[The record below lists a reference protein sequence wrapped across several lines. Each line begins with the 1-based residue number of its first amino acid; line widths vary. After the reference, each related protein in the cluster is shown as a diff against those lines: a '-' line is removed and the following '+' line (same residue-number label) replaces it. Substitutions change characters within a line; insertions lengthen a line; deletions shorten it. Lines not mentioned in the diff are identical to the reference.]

1 MCGAASWSLLAFRK
15 PAVSRLNTAVFPIV
29 GSNAHAE
36 TYEVLHGGHLALII
50 FMTSTDEKPY
60 LKFCPSGTISW
71 YKHQVAEGAP
81 HYQQQQQSI
90 FMSTAGR
97 RPILAILN
105 YPCFVIAD
113 SKLFLQ
119 IS

>member
-15 PAVSRLNTAVFPIV
+15 PAVPRLNTAVFPIV

-36 TYEVLHGGHLALII
+36 TCEVLHGGQLALII

-71 YKHQVAEGAP
+71 YKRQMAEGAP
-81 HYQQQQQSI
+81 HYQQQQSI

-97 RPILAILN
+97 RPLLAISN
-105 YPCFVIAD
+105 YPCLVIAN
-113 SKLFLQ
+113 SKLSLQ